1 MSSRMGMMDVATLPF
16 FDDRERR
23 AIRAAQAARD
33 RDARDERIRREV
45 ENVEASVRAL
55 RATIDAEL
63 KPAANEPGDTDAP
76 LSDAD

>member
-55 RATIDAEL
+55 RAVIDQETL
-63 KPAANEPGDTDAP
+63 SKNESVPPDEAAPMGDE
-76 LSDAD
+76 